1 MYLSNIIAN
10 TSHSAVC
17 IFSFYNFAAPDCDE
31 PYPFKWFVDDICF
44 LSVDVKFGCACS
56 MLIGYLVFDFIY
68 ATLYVQQTDE
78 MTYQMHFHHIMAII
92 STMTGLL
99 AGYALN
105 GIANMLLMMEFS
117 TVALNYRN
125 LYEKE
130 EYGDTIP
137 RILQAMVFLKF
148 LFFRVLL
155 MPYAYYLLIRMI
167 ILVWNDMPAW
177 RQAMT
182 VLAAILFGG
191 LALLNYWWF
200 SKMVQR
206 AIKVLSGE
214 QMPGESKIVKDTELE
229 METSPERVDDT
240 E

>member
-1 MYLSNIIAN
+1 
-10 TSHSAVC
+10 
-17 IFSFYNFAAPDCDE
+17 
-31 PYPFKWFVDDICF
+31 
-44 LSVDVKFGCACS
+44 
-56 MLIGYLVFDFIY
+56 
-68 ATLYVQQTDE
+68 
-78 MTYQMHFHHIMAII
+78 MHFHHIMATI
-92 STMTGLL
+92 STLTGLL
-99 AGYALN
+99 AGYGLA

-137 RILQAMVFLKF
+137 QILQAMVFFKF
-148 LFFRVLL
+148 FLFRVLL

-182 VLAAILFGG
+182 VLAAILFGS

-206 AIKVLSGE
+206 AIKILSGE
-214 QMPGESKIVKDTELE
+214 NMPGESKEGKETELE
-229 METSPERVDDT
+229 ESPEKQADPEKNLAKSERP
-240 E
+240 